1 MNNNLVTPNLTAAY
15 TAAQVSALQV
25 CPKLGSEYQ
34 DPVTGKKYKFLKN
47 AGATTITAQMAA
59 VISDASAF
67 TVAVNNTLNAPDFAG
82 ARVTGATDL
91 AQNESGWFQISGNA
105 TLILGASANALT
117 ANQEGIVID
126 DDADCGKVGK
136 AVITTGATV
145 NQTTTEAALAGVNGV
160 FALNQGGA
168 LSATDAD
175 VECQLIRNCWGS

>member
-1 MNNNLVTPNLTAAY
+1 MFNLSTANLTAIF
-15 TAAQVSALQV
+15 TAAEVTAQKI
-25 CPKLGSEYQ
+25 CPPLGTSYQ
-34 DPVTGKKYKFLKN
+34 DPKNGKKYKFLKN
-47 AGATTITAQMAA
+47 AGATTITAKMAA

-67 TVAVNNTLNAPDFAG
+67 KVAVGNTLNSPDFAG
-82 ARVTGATDL
+82 ARVADSTDM
-91 AQNESGWFQISGNA
+91 AQNESGWFQLSGNA

-117 ANQEGIVID
+117 ANQEGICID

-145 NQTTTEAALAGVNGV
+145 NQTTAEAALAGVNGV

-175 VECQLIRNCWGS
+175 VECQLIRNAWGE